1 VILWYTGTKGVF
13 FMVKKKKNT
22 VLTSPPLR
30 AGGRQIHRHYTP
42 DYKIKTVK
50 LHLVDDIP
58 LSTIAG
64 QSDVSVTVLSRWV
77 RQYREKGPSVFTRS
91 YKRGSSRR
99 LPAPV
104 KKQIV
109 SMKEAQPTH
118 GVQRISD
125 LLRRMFFMKA
135 SHETVRRVLHEESLL
150 PERRKPRAKRV
161 AKTAKPDDEG
171 GSYVKGPNL
180 MWQSDISVITWR
192 KQSVYLIGFIDDFSR
207 FVTGLG
213 LYMTQK
219 ADNVL
224 EVFRR
229 AASEYKSPV
238 EMLTDNGRQYT
249 SWRGQAQFEKEMHR
263 MEIRHIRSQPH
274 HPQTQGKIERFW
286 KTIKE
291 EFFNRTL
298 FEGFED
304 MQARTK
310 LWVQYYNFK
319 RPHQGI
325 GGLCPSDR
333 FYEVSHEVRQMVE
346 KGIADNILQMALQG
360 EPRKPCYLVGRMD
373 DQSVTVMAEQGRLKL
388 SISDIEGQPT
398 QEMVYPLSNNTE
410 KNDITEGDKLY
421 GKVNRDDETQ
431 AQCIDI
437 NTRGGEVPGS
447 TVGVDGEAQACGG
460 VPGVGGQVDDP
471 HALAEACS
479 GGNAAGAGA
488 AAEPGA
494 GVRSLSAPAGAS
506 GTPGEDPFVSVG
518 GPSGIAPHGA
528 DSDRAGQ
535 AGQGRPEDINGN
547 SSHAP
552 EGVDHDGRSCP
563 AAGEDHHAGLQ
574 RRLDGSGGCT
584 SDGCLPEDVLRMGE
598 PRSQGHDGS
607 DGGRGGRQAGVSAG
621 RPGEGGAQANAGR
634 NAKGTLRC
642 PGIDLC
648 PACAGRVRSEAC
660 GGCEARR

>member
-1 VILWYTGTKGVF
+1 MVEKKSKKVF
-13 FMVKKKKNT
+13 
-22 VLTSPPLR
+22 PPSR
-30 AGGRQIHRHYTP
+30 SGGRSHRRTYSP

-50 LHLVDDIP
+50 LHLVDGIS

-64 QSDVSVTVLSRWV
+64 QSDVCITVLSRWV
-77 RQYREKGPSVFTRS
+77 RQYRKDGPSGFGRS
-91 YKRGSSRR
+91 LKKRSTRR

-104 KKQIV
+104 KERIV
-109 SMKEAQPTH
+109 AMKEAQPQH
-118 GVQRISD
+118 GVHRISD
-125 LLRRMFFMKA
+125 MLKRMFFMKA

-150 PERRKPRAKRV
+150 PARKAPSSRTKRV
-161 AKTAKPDDEG
+161 AARAVKPDDEG

-229 AASEYKSPV
+229 AASEYKAPA

-263 MEIRHIRSQPH
+263 MEIKHIRSQPH

-304 MQARTK
+304 MQNRTK
-310 LWVQYYNFK
+310 LWIQYYNFK

-333 FYEVSHEVRQMVE
+333 FYEVSHDVRQMVE
-346 KGIADNILQMALQG
+346 KGIADNVLQMALQG

-388 SISDIEGQPT
+388 SVSDLDGRPT
-398 QEMVYPLSNNTE
+398 QEIVYPLSNTIE
-410 KNDITEGDKLY
+410 TNDITEGGIPY
-421 GKVNRDDETQ
+421 GKAIRDDENQ
-431 AQCIDI
+431 AQRIDI
-437 NTRGGEVPGS
+437 NPRSGEVPRGA
-447 TVGVDGEAQACGG
+447 VGVDGEAQALAGLQRTG
-460 VPGVGGQVDDP
+460 DQMDDP
-471 HALAEACS
+471 HALAEPGS
-479 GGNAAGAGA
+479 GGDAAGLGT
-488 AAEPGA
+488 AAESFAGYGA
-494 GVRSLSAPAGAS
+494 ESAVTGAPCA
-506 GTPGEDPFVSVG
+506 PGEEPACPIC
-518 GPSGIAPHGA
+518 GPSGTAPVVATGG
-528 DSDRAGQ
+528 DSGEAGQ
-535 AGQGRPEDINGN
+535 RRAEGGGDCQCQEK
-547 SSHAP
+547 
-552 EGVDHDGRSCP
+552 GVDHDGRPCTPS
-563 AAGEDHHAGLQ
+563 GEDHHAGLQ
-574 RRLDGSGGCT
+574 RCDDSGG
-584 SDGCLPEDVLRMGE
+584 GCASTGSLPEDVLRMGE
-598 PRSQGHDGS
+598 PRPQGS
-607 DGGRGGRQAGVSAG
+607 DGCDGGSGCRKAGDDAG
-621 RPGEGGAQANAGR
+621 GPGEGGFEAGVGR
-634 NAKGTLRC
+634 DAEGTLRC
-642 PGIDLC
+642 PGIALC
-648 PACAGRVRSEAC
+648 PACAGRLRREAC
-660 GGCEARR
+660 GGCPARR

>member
-1 VILWYTGTKGVF
+1 MI
-13 FMVKKKKNT
+13 KKKNIYC
-22 VLTSPPLR
+22 VSSSSPRGL
-30 AGGRQIHRHYTP
+30 AEGGSVRRIYSP

-50 LHLVDDIP
+50 LHLVDEIP
-58 LSTIAG
+58 LSTIAS
-64 QSDVSVTVLSRWV
+64 QSGVCVTVLSRWI
-77 RQYREKGPSVFTRS
+77 RQYRKDGPSGFSRS
-91 YKRGSSRR
+91 LKRRSSRR

-104 KKQIV
+104 KERIV
-109 SMKEAQPTH
+109 AMKTARPEH
-118 GVQRISD
+118 GIHRISD
-125 LLRRMFFMKA
+125 MLKRMFFMKA

-150 PERRKPRAKRV
+150 PARKTPGSRAKR
-161 AKTAKPDDEG
+161 TAKAARPDDEG

-229 AASEYKSPV
+229 AASEYKAPA

-291 EFFNRTL
+291 EFFSRTL

-304 MQARTK
+304 MQNRTK

-333 FYEVSHEVRQMVE
+333 FYEVSHEIRQMVE

-373 DQSVTVMAEQGRLKL
+373 NQSVTVMAEQGRLKL
-388 SISDIEGQPT
+388 SVSDLEGRPT
-398 QEMVYPLSNNTE
+398 QEIVYPLSNNTE
-410 KNDITEGDKLY
+410 TNDITEGDIPY

-431 AQCIDI
+431 TQRILI
-437 NTRGGEVPGS
+437 NPHGGEVPCS
-447 TVGVDGEAQACGG
+447 TVGVDGAEKTCGG
-460 VPGVGGQVDDP
+460 MPGSGNQVDDP
-471 HALAEACS
+471 HALAEQ
-479 GGNAAGAGA
+479 GAGGDVTGPGTT
-488 AAEPGA
+488 AEPGSGNSALPTVA
-494 GVRSLSAPAGAS
+494 GAPGAPGEEPACPVDGAS
-506 GTPGEDPFVSVG
+506 GIPPVDAADRYRGE
-518 GPSGIAPHGA
+518 
-528 DSDRAGQ
+528 AGQ
-535 AGQGRPEDINGN
+535 RRPEDGGGSNH
-547 SSHAP
+547 SS
-552 EGVDHDGRSCP
+552 EGVGHDERPCP

-574 RRLDGSGGCT
+574 RCDDGGGGRAST
-584 SDGCLPEDVLRMGE
+584 GGIPEDILRMGE
-598 PRSQGHDGS
+598 PRSQGRDGCN
-607 DGGRGGRQAGVSAG
+607 GGRGSGQAGDSAG
-621 RPGEGGAQANAGR
+621 RSGEGGAQAGAGR
-634 NAKGTLRC
+634 DAERTLRC
-642 PGIDLC
+642 PGVALC

-660 GGCEARR
+660 SGCPARR

>member
-1 VILWYTGTKGVF
+1 
-13 FMVKKKKNT
+13 
-22 VLTSPPLR
+22 
-30 AGGRQIHRHYTP
+30 
-42 DYKIKTVK
+42 
-50 LHLVDDIP
+50 
-58 LSTIAG
+58 
-64 QSDVSVTVLSRWV
+64 
-77 RQYREKGPSVFTRS
+77 
-91 YKRGSSRR
+91 
-99 LPAPV
+99 
-104 KKQIV
+104 
-109 SMKEAQPTH
+109 MKMAQPQH
-118 GVQRISD
+118 GIHRISD

-150 PERRKPRAKRV
+150 PERKPRAKRV
-161 AKTAKPDDEG
+161 AKAVKPDDEG

-192 KQSVYLIGFIDDFSR
+192 KQNVYLIGFIDDFSR

-229 AASEYKSPV
+229 AASEYKSPA

-263 MEIRHIRSQPH
+263 MEIKHIRSQPH

-304 MQARTK
+304 MQNRTK
-310 LWVQYYNFK
+310 LWIQYYNFK

-373 DQSVTVMAEQGRLKL
+373 DQSVTVMSEQGRLKL
-388 SISDIEGQPT
+388 SISDLDGLPT
-398 QEMVYPLSNNTE
+398 QEIVYPLSNNTE
-410 KNDITEGDKLY
+410 TNDITEGDKLY

-431 AQCIDI
+431 TQRIDI
-437 NTRGGEVPGS
+437 NPRSGEVPRS
-447 TVGVDGEAQACGG
+447 TVGVDGEAQTCGG
-460 VPGVGGQVDDP
+460 VPGSGGQVDDP
-471 HALAEACS
+471 HALAEPGA
-479 GGNAAGAGA
+479 GGDAAGAGA
-488 AAEPGA
+488 ATEPGA
-494 GVRSLSAPAGAS
+494 GNGAESAVAGAS
-506 GTPGEDPFVSVG
+506 GSSGEESACPVCVS
-518 GPSGIAPHGA
+518 SGIAIVVATGCN
-528 DSDRAGQ
+528 SGETGQERAERAESGGQ
-535 AGQGRPEDINGN
+535 CQSPEK
-547 SSHAP
+547 
-552 EGVDHDGRSCP
+552 GVDHDGRSCT

-574 RRLDGSGGCT
+574 RCDHSGGGCT
-584 SDGCLPEDVLRMGE
+584 PTGSLPEDVLRMGE
-598 PRSQGHDGS
+598 PRTQGRDGC
-607 DGGRGGRQAGVSAG
+607 DGGRGSGQAGDGAEG
-621 RPGEGGAQANAGR
+621 PGEGGVEAGAGR
-634 NAKGTLRC
+634 DAEGTLRC

-648 PACAGRVRSEAC
+648 PACAGRLRREAC
-660 GGCEARR
+660 GGCTARR

>member
-1 VILWYTGTKGVF
+1 
-13 FMVKKKKNT
+13 MVKKKNKK
-22 VLTSPPLR
+22 VLTFPPVR
-30 AGGRQIHRHYTP
+30 AGGGSIRRSYSP
-42 DYKIKTVK
+42 DYKIKAVK
-50 LHLVDDIP
+50 LHLVDGIP

-64 QSDVSVTVLSRWV
+64 QSDICVPVLSRWV
-77 RQYREKGPSVFTRS
+77 RQYRKGGPSAFGRS
-91 YKRGSSRR
+91 MKRRSSGR

-104 KKQIV
+104 KERIV
-109 SMKEAQPTH
+109 AMKTAQPEH
-118 GVQRISD
+118 GVHRISD
-125 LLRRMFFMKA
+125 ILKRMFFMKA

-150 PERRKPRAKRV
+150 PERKPRAKRV
-161 AKTAKPDDEG
+161 AKAVKPDDEG

-229 AASEYKSPV
+229 AASEYKAPV

-263 MEIRHIRSQPH
+263 MEIKHIRSQPH

-291 EFFNRTL
+291 EFFSRTL

-304 MQARTK
+304 MQNRTK
-310 LWVQYYNFK
+310 LWIQYYNFK

-333 FYEVSHEVRQMVE
+333 FYEVSHDVRQVVE
-346 KGIADNILQMALQG
+346 KGIADNVLQMALQG

-388 SISDIEGQPT
+388 SVSDLEGRAT
-398 QEMVYPLSNNTE
+398 QEIVYPLSNNTE
-410 KNDITEGDKLY
+410 KNDITEGDIPY

-431 AQCIDI
+431 TQRIDI
-437 NTRGGEVPGS
+437 NPRGGEVPRS
-447 TVGVDGEAQACGG
+447 TVGVDGEAQAGG
-460 VPGVGGQVDDP
+460 SVPGSGSQVDDP
-471 HALAEACS
+471 HALAES
-479 GGNAAGAGA
+479 GVGGDAAGAGA

-494 GVRSLSAPAGAS
+494 GNGTLPAVAGAPGAPGEEPAGAIS
-506 GTPGEDPFVSVG
+506 GS
-518 GPSGIAPHGA
+518 SGIAPGCNNGE
-528 DSDRAGQ
+528 AGQ
-535 AGQGRPEDINGN
+535 RRAEDDGQCQSPEK
-547 SSHAP
+547 
-552 EGVDHDGRSCP
+552 GVDHDGRSCT
-563 AAGEDHHAGLQ
+563 AAGEGHHAGLQ
-574 RRLDGSGGCT
+574 RCNDGGGGCAST
-584 SDGCLPEDVLRMGE
+584 GSLPEDVLRMGE
-598 PRSQGHDGS
+598 PRTQGRDGC
-607 DGGRGGRQAGVSAG
+607 DGGWGIGQAGDSTG
-621 RPGEGGAQANAGR
+621 GPGEGGVEAGAR
-634 NAKGTLRC
+634 RDAEGVMRC
-642 PGIDLC
+642 PGINLC

-660 GGCEARR
+660 GGCTARR

>member
-1 VILWYTGTKGVF
+1 VF
-13 FMVKKKKNT
+13 FMIKKKNKK
-22 VLTSPPLR
+22 VFPSPLPPRSSKRKFYSSDCKAR
-30 AGGRQIHRHYTP
+30 AVR
-42 DYKIKTVK
+42 
-50 LHLVDDIP
+50 LHLEEGV
-58 LSTIAG
+58 SQSAIANQMG
-64 QSDVSVTVLSRWV
+64 VSAGVLSKWV
-77 RQYREKGPSVFTRS
+77 RKYRKAGSAGFGGLLK
-91 YKRGSSRR
+91 KRSSRR

-104 KKQIV
+104 KERIV
-109 SMKEAQPTH
+109 ALKVSQPQDGIH
-118 GVQRISD
+118 RISD
-125 LLRRMFFMKA
+125 ILKRMFFMKA

-150 PERRKPRAKRV
+150 PERKPRTKRI
-161 AKTAKPDDEG
+161 AKTVKPDDEG

-229 AASEYKSPV
+229 AASEYKAPV

-249 SWRGQAQFEKEMHR
+249 SWRGVAQFKKEMHR

-304 MQARTK
+304 MQNRTK
-310 LWVQYYNFK
+310 LWIQYYNFK

-333 FYEVSHEVRQMVE
+333 FYEVSHDVRQMVE

-360 EPRKPCYLVGRMD
+360 EPRKPCYLVGRMN

-388 SISDIEGQPT
+388 SVSDLEGRPT
-398 QEMVYPLSNNTE
+398 QEIVYPLSNNAD
-410 KNDITEGDKLY
+410 KNDITEGGKLY

-431 AQCIDI
+431 TQRIDI
-437 NTRGGEVPGS
+437 NPRGGEVPRG

-460 VPGVGGQVDDP
+460 VPGSGDQVDNP
-471 HALAEACS
+471 HALAEP
-479 GGNAAGAGA
+479 GTGRDAAGSGVT
-488 AAEPGA
+488 AEPGA
-494 GVRSLSAPAGAS
+494 GNCALPATADTSGSSGEEPAGAIS
-506 GTPGEDPFVSVG
+506 RS
-518 GPSGIAPHGA
+518 SGIAPVVA
-528 DSDRAGQ
+528 AGCNNGE
-535 AGQGRPEDINGN
+535 AGQGRAEDGGQCQSPEK
-547 SSHAP
+547 
-552 EGVDHDGRSCP
+552 GVDHDGRSCT
-563 AAGEDHHAGLQ
+563 AAGEDHNAGLQ
-574 RRLDGSGGCT
+574 RCDDGGEGCT
-584 SDGCLPEDVLRMGE
+584 STGSLPEDVLRVGE
-598 PRSQGHDGS
+598 PRTQSRDEC
-607 DGGRGGRQAGVSAG
+607 DDGRGSGQAGDSAG
-621 RPGEGGAQANAGR
+621 GPGERGAQADAGR
-634 NAKGTLRC
+634 DAEGTLRC

-648 PACAGRVRSEAC
+648 PACAGRLRREAC
-660 GGCEARR
+660 SGCTARR